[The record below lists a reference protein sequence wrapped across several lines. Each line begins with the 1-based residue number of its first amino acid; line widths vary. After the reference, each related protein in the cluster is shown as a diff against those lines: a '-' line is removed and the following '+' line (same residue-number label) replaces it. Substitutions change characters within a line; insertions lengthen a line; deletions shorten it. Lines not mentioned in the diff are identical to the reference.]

1 MDSDSEE
8 EDFKGIIIIKKLW
21 MKLKDQKEQGQ
32 KKLGLKKRKKNMKK
46 NWEKEQQNN
55 LINHFFL

>member
-8 EDFKGIIIIKKLW
+8 EDFKGTIIKNKLW
-21 MKLKDQKEQGQ
+21 MKLKGQKEQGQ

-55 LINHFFL
+55 LINHFFP